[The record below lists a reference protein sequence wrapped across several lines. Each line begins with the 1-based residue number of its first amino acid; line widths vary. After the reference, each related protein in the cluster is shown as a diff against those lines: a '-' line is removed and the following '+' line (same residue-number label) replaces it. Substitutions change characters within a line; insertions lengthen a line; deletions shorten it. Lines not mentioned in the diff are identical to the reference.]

1 MVNFVFSLVMS
12 NLAAMAMA
20 AQPAAGT
27 PLQPLGQA
35 LPPPL
40 RAMLQL
46 TPSQE
51 EALVAIEQDLQKQLE
66 RILTPEQIKVLANA
80 RSRASARSGNSVS
93 GPLPNIIVIVA
104 DDLGYGDI
112 EPFGSRLNRTPH
124 LASMAREGMKL
135 TSFYACPVCTPSR
148 AQMMT
153 GCYAKRVSLP
163 QVIFPGSATGIH
175 ADERTLPELLKKQ
188 GYVTSCIGKWHLGDQ
203 PCFLPTS
210 RGFDRYFGIP
220 YSNDMGPQHGASKGN
235 PLPLM
240 RGDRVIETL
249 DGEGQNAVT
258 ARYTSEAVAY
268 IRENKDRPFFLYLP
282 HTAVHVPLHPGSAFR
297 GKSKNGTYGDWVEE
311 LDDSVGQV
319 LSAVR
324 DAGIDARTMVLFT
337 SDNGAPRMGSNAPL
351 RGFKASTWE
360 GGMRVPTIVR
370 WPGTVPAGVACNA
383 VCGNIDILPS
393 CLAIAGGAVAADRAI
408 DGKNLVDLWRGSST
422 ASPHAAYGCFLGNS
436 LQGIRSGQ
444 WKYYT
449 TENWLFDLDTD
460 IAEATD
466 VAAAHPDVVATMR
479 KYAEAIE
486 LDLGKG
492 SVTGPGVRQAGRV
505 ASPVLPRLRP

>member
-20 AQPAAGT
+20 AQPAEGT
-27 PLQPLGQA
+27 PVQPLGQA

-51 EALVAIEQDLQKQLE
+51 EALVAIEQDLKKQLE
-66 RILTPEQIKVLANA
+66 RILAPEQIKVLANA

-188 GYVTSCIGKWHLGDQ
+188 GYVT
-203 PCFLPTS
+203 
-210 RGFDRYFGIP
+210 
-220 YSNDMGPQHGASKGN
+220 
-235 PLPLM
+235 
-240 RGDRVIETL
+240 
-249 DGEGQNAVT
+249 
-258 ARYTSEAVAY
+258 
-268 IRENKDRPFFLYLP
+268 
-282 HTAVHVPLHPGSAFR
+282 
-297 GKSKNGTYGDWVEE
+297 
-311 LDDSVGQV
+311 
-319 LSAVR
+319 
-324 DAGIDARTMVLFT
+324 
-337 SDNGAPRMGSNAPL
+337 
-351 RGFKASTWE
+351 
-360 GGMRVPTIVR
+360 
-370 WPGTVPAGVACNA
+370 
-383 VCGNIDILPS
+383 
-393 CLAIAGGAVAADRAI
+393 
-408 DGKNLVDLWRGSST
+408 
-422 ASPHAAYGCFLGNS
+422 
-436 LQGIRSGQ
+436 
-444 WKYYT
+444 
-449 TENWLFDLDTD
+449 
-460 IAEATD
+460 
-466 VAAAHPDVVATMR
+466 
-479 KYAEAIE
+479 
-486 LDLGKG
+486 
-492 SVTGPGVRQAGRV
+492 
-505 ASPVLPRLRP
+505 

>member
-1 MVNFVFSLVMS
+1 MPDIVLSFAIANVVGMA
-12 NLAAMAMA
+12 LAV
-20 AQPAAGT
+20 QPTAGGSG
-27 PLQPLGQA
+27 PESGQA

-40 RAMLQL
+40 RSILQL

-51 EALVAIEQDLQKQLE
+51 EALVGIEKDLKKQLE
-66 RILTPEQIKVLANA
+66 RILTPEQLKVLANA
-80 RSRASARSGNSVS
+80 RARASGRSGNTAS
-93 GPLPNIIVIVA
+93 GPPPNIIVIVA

-112 EPFGSRLNRTPH
+112 EPFGSRLNRTPY
-124 LASMAREGMKL
+124 LAGMAREGMKL
-135 TSFYACPVCTPSR
+135 TAFYACPVCTPSR

-188 GYVTSCIGKWHLGDQ
+188 GYVTSCIGKWHLGDHT
-203 PCFLPTS
+203 CFLPTS

-220 YSNDMGPQHGASKGN
+220 YSNDMGPQHGASRGT

-324 DAGIDARTMVLFT
+324 DAGIDERTMVLFT
-337 SDNGAPRMGSNAPL
+337 SDNGAPRVGLNAPL

-360 GGMRVPTIVR
+360 GGMRVPTIIR
-370 WPGTVPAGVACNA
+370 WPGTVPAGTDCNA

-393 CLAIAGGAVAADRAI
+393 CVTIAGGKVAADRII
-408 DGKNLVDLWRGSST
+408 DGKSLVELWRGSTT

-436 LQGIRSGQ
+436 LQGIRSGR

-460 IAEATD
+460 IAEAMD

-479 KYAEAIE
+479 KYADAIE

-492 SVTGPGVRQAGRV
+492 SVTGPGVRPAGRV
-505 ASPVLPRLRP
+505 VNPVPPRLRP

>member
-1 MVNFVFSLVMS
+1 
-12 NLAAMAMA
+12 
-20 AQPAAGT
+20 
-27 PLQPLGQA
+27 
-35 LPPPL
+35 
-40 RAMLQL
+40 
-46 TPSQE
+46 
-51 EALVAIEQDLQKQLE
+51 
-66 RILTPEQIKVLANA
+66 
-80 RSRASARSGNSVS
+80 
-93 GPLPNIIVIVA
+93 
-104 DDLGYGDI
+104 
-112 EPFGSRLNRTPH
+112 
-124 LASMAREGMKL
+124 
-135 TSFYACPVCTPSR
+135 
-148 AQMMT
+148 
-153 GCYAKRVSLP
+153 
-163 QVIFPGSATGIH
+163 
-175 ADERTLPELLKKQ
+175 
-188 GYVTSCIGKWHLGDQ
+188 
-203 PCFLPTS
+203 
-210 RGFDRYFGIP
+210 
-220 YSNDMGPQHGASKGN
+220 MGPQHGASKGT

-297 GKSKNGTYGDWVEE
+297 GKSKYGTYGDWVEE

-337 SDNGAPRMGSNAPL
+337 SDNGAPRVGSNAPL

-436 LQGIRSGQ
+436 LQGMRSGQ

-460 IAEATD
+460 IAEAMD